1 MTCTYSQVEGTT
13 QSNGNPL
20 PSPSPPKKKLKKE
33 SKSTALYKTEFL
45 NKTKF
50 KFIQTVTIWVVSKP
64 AECIR
69 HVRGLFIIYSTYE
82 KKKKKTYV
90 HKKKNAAINTR
101 RHAPIAFVLCT
112 GR

>member
-13 QSNGNPL
+13 QSNGN
-20 PSPSPPKKKLKKE
+20 PSPPKKKLKKE